1 DRHGAARLQGC
12 KAEVVEGGDFQE
24 IIAREVDKL
33 KESLLASFAEKF
45 PARSCRPARAVC
57 LVGLEAGGGWC
68 RTVNA
73 FKTAGGFCCA
83 ARDASRGGTLALPAP
98 KPGSS
103 WKPIAAEPTEMET
116 SEVNNL
122 AAERESTFVSSVG
135 EADSKEQGLRDAKG
149 GATGDRYREIH
160 PNDSYR
166 ILQGEYRAVCRWSE
180 MTRAVMDGFSRQ
192 TKAAALEKESFE
204 ASDVCDQVRFADATP
219 RYSMPDEYF
228 SIHPNW
234 TREVFAARRKHFQ
247 DFRGDVEHGIEHPDR
262 RRKHLQ
268 DFRGDVAHGLDHP
281 DGRCKHLQDFR
292 GDVAHGLDHPDR
304 RVVAPKMVTT
314 HQGMR
319 VKSQMLDESSRLQKY
334 VSHPDHLV
342 RMMWLC
348 TGTMARQADAGRGG
362 MLLIFW
368 DLITIPLVLAD
379 ATEDTQNFLV
389 LVSHCTVWYWIVDLF
404 YNFFTGYDTGV
415 LIEVVIKLLEIIA
428 ATELSSVKVL
438 RAVRILRFLRLL
450 RLQKI
455 SRIIEVIAKHFTS
468 LTFWLTV
475 NHYLAIF
482 FMAIGSRGV
491 KNGGPNWLD
500 TYTDEAISLHWS
512 LTQFTPSTNN
522 VGPISVPER
531 LFAIAVV
538 LVALALFS
546 SFLSSITNAVNAL
559 RSVRLSSAS
568 QEAQIRQFFHER
580 NLPAALLAQVKARR
594 RAITTAFMRVRVA
607 AISRMREKDV
617 KLLLELPEALKRR
630 LHTEM
635 YLVHVMELPWWPD
648 FVEKVC
654 HRATTEMLGSP
665 GGDIFVASEGAI
677 VPVDHGH
684 SFEIAAGKEVSLRPY
699 QPLADVGLWA
709 VWKYRGHLSA
719 EATCRSEESS
729 DALNHR
735 NVPHRGP
742 YLFISAE
749 EFSEVAIN
757 FGGTNIAPLRHDAN
771 TVTAIG

>member
-1 DRHGAARLQGC
+1 MGAFGFGPRA
-12 KAEVVEGGDFQE
+12 AAAPASEVSFRMSVDGAGGDFQE

-45 PARSCRPARAVC
+45 PAR
-57 LVGLEAGGGWC
+57 
-68 RTVNA
+68 TVNA
-73 FKTAGGFCCA
+73 FKTAGHSDADTSSRGGFCCA

-103 WKPIAAEPTEMET
+103 WKPIATEPTEMET

-135 EADSKEQGLRDAKG
+135 EADSKE
-149 GATGDRYREIH
+149 
-160 PNDSYR
+160 
-166 ILQGEYRAVCRWSE
+166 YRAVCRWSE
-180 MTRAVMDGFSRQ
+180 MTRAVMDGVL
-192 TKAAALEKESFE
+192 AARRK
-204 ASDVCDQVRFADATP
+204 
-219 RYSMPDEYF
+219 YSMPDEYF

-234 TREVFAARRKHFQ
+234 TRGEQTVRSRT
-247 DFRGDVEHGIEHPDR
+247 
-262 RRKHLQ
+262 
-268 DFRGDVAHGLDHP
+268 
-281 DGRCKHLQDFR
+281 
-292 GDVAHGLDHPDR
+292 
-304 RVVAPKMVTT
+304 VVAPKMVTT

-348 TGTMARQADAGRGG
+348 TG

-404 YNFFTGYDTGV
+404 YNFFTGYDTGAGIEMRPAKIARHYIRTWLLPDTALV

-428 ATELSSVKVL
+428 ATDSEELSSVKVL

-475 NHYLAIF
+475 KIASGLVFILVVNHYLAIF

-500 TYTDEAISLHWS
+500 TYTDEDYGFWDTYAISLHWS

-580 NLPAALLAQVKARR
+580 NLPAALLAQVKA
-594 RAITTAFMRVRVA
+594 FMRVRVA

-635 YLVHVMELPWWPD
+635 YLVHVMELPWWPAFISSRSD

-665 GGDIFVASEGAI
+665 GGDIFVPDGKCEGAI
-677 VPVDHGH
+677 VPVDHGLVYTHREVFNKH
-684 SFEIAAGKEVSLRPY
+684 SHRFFEGDAGVVSLRPY

-719 EATCRSEESS
+719 EATC
-729 DALNHR
+729 
-735 NVPHRGP
+735 P

-757 FGGTNIAPLRHDAN
+757 FGGSTFRYLQVFGLLYVSHVEDLIDRGQLSDLGVDLEVIDDLKARAEFFMEASRASSAKF
-771 TVTAIG
+771 VTMMAMQDTE